1 MLPLSFTLFFTRVR
15 VRVCGIPF
23 MIIWTNPPSLS
34 PRRHGRVPK
43 NIFERMRR
51 VPFLRNTISTCTQRR
66 RHTTYIAVSGKLK
79 HVLGLT
85 VLQSASG
92 ERVRGGLG
100 CTARRIF
107 SIFFAQRRMEERWR
121 WSRRQKRR
129 RKGERG
135 TEGITAK
142 IN

>member
-1 MLPLSFTLFFTRVR
+1 MLPLSFTLFSTRVR

-107 SIFFAQRRMEERWR
+107 SIFCTKEDGGEMEMEPA
-121 WSRRQKRR
+121 SRKEEER
-129 RKGERG
+129 RKGDGGKRP
-135 TEGITAK
+135 K
-142 IN
+142 